1 MYIHIYIYTVRW
13 LSYNDLRGLRPNIP
27 GYRALQKMRRQDNT
41 VRSYPFILPCLALS
55 PSPAPPC
62 PPSFL
67 PSANGARPRT
77 RLLVLPLLS
86 IPPFV
91 RCFVFYFRASQR
103 RGHCSSRRK
112 SNERLSARWLRLLAK
127 NLSVSPREGVS
138 VSWNVLCRHT
148 PN

>member
-1 MYIHIYIYTVRW
+1 M
-13 LSYNDLRGLRPNIP
+13 SYNDLRGLRPNIP
-27 GYRALQKMRRQDNT
+27 GYRALQKMHRQDNT
-41 VRSYPFILPCLALS
+41 VSSYPFILPRFALS
-55 PSPAPPC
+55 SVSPLPLPNPSSS
-62 PPSFL
+62 SFL
-67 PSANGARPRT
+67 PSANGARSRT

-91 RCFVFYFRASQR
+91 RGFVFYFRASQR

-112 SNERLSARWLRLLAK
+112 SNERLSARCLRLFAK
-127 NLSVSPREGVS
+127 NLSVSREGVS